1 MSHYYSFWTPLDAQ
15 YRLENLVFYTLKRIF
30 FKRVSS
36 WSSSRGQPEPFP
48 KYLMGEGSASS
59 PLPTFFYFL
68 MTVDRRIESGRVEK
82 YSGAWHSCA
91 TQVHSACKSH
101 NGASRFGIHIG

>member
-82 YSGAWHSCA
+82 YSGAVAFLCDPGA
-91 TQVHSACKSH
+91 FCKSH